1 MIPNDDKTL
10 YADLGVSDNWNT
22 LARII
27 AWNDE
32 GQPMIVFSRG
42 LVSAEVAPG
51 FRGIRFYEDLTVARL
66 GGKFTGQRLQI
77 PIKSKPEDIVWEEP
91 KPFKSRFAKLAEKH
105 GGVTPA

>member
-10 YADLGVSDNWNT
+10 YADLGVSADWNT

-32 GQPMIVFSRG
+32 GQPMIVISRG

-77 PIKSKPEDIVWEEP
+77 PIKSKPEEIVWEEP